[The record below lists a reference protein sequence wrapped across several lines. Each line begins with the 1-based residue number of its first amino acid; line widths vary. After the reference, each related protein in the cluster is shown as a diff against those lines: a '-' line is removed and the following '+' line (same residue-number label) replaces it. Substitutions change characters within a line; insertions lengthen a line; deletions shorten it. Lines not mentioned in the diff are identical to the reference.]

1 MRRATSI
8 TKTLI
13 CLGLALPLMAM
24 AKGPDREREK
34 SGHDRPPAMLAA
46 EQFQRVVRRLDL
58 SDEQKLAIKG
68 EFSEMRKD
76 AKTLLEDMRVGQN
89 ALHDLISAEEYNPD
103 AVSELADRQGALT
116 ADLIRMS
123 AASVHAA
130 MGHLTEAQLAR
141 LDELREE
148 RSRHLHRELEKLQ
161 KKIERLEASS

>member
-1 MRRATSI
+1 MRRKTSI
-8 TKTLI
+8 AKTVI
-13 CLGLALPLMAM
+13 CLGLALPLLAM
-24 AKGPDREREK
+24 AKGPDREPEK
-34 SGHDRPPAMLAA
+34 SGRDHPPAMQAV
-46 EQFQRVVRRLDL
+46 EQFQRAVRRLDL
-58 SDEQKLAIKG
+58 SDEQKRAIRE

-76 AKTLLEDMRVGQN
+76 AKTLLEDMRVSRD
-89 ALHDLISAEEYNPD
+89 ALHGLVSAEEYNPD
-103 AVSELADRQGALT
+103 GVSELADRQGALT

-148 RSRHLHRELEKLQ
+148 RSHRLHRELEKLQ